1 MQSKQSKE
9 CSVFSYHKTW
19 SNLDRP
25 VSYQTKL
32 SSDSSHMR
40 YNVIIINKTIID
52 QNSNQYNQNR
62 NHIRYDLPQHN
73 YNRYQLNTK

>member
-32 SSDSSHMR
+32 SSESSHMR
-40 YNVIIINKTIID
+40 YDVIVINKTIIE
-52 QNSNQYNQNR
+52 QNR

-73 YNRYQLNTK
+73 YNRYH

>member
-32 SSDSSHMR
+32 SSESSHMR
-40 YNVIIINKTIID
+40 YDVIVINKTIIE
-52 QNSNQYNQNR
+52 QNR
-62 NHIRYDLPQHN
+62 NHIRHDMPQPN
-73 YNRYQLNTK
+73 YNRYH